1 MSSIRS
7 TETANDLVA
16 GQGRKSLAGNDRL
29 YRGVLVTV
37 VGLVLAVVV
46 LFAFDLLKQAIPGF
60 RLAGWGIFGTTWS
73 FANGQYGAL
82 PLVAGTLVTTALAL
96 LFAVP
101 VGIGTALAI
110 VYLVP
115 QRFRL
120 FVSSTVE
127 LLAAVPSIVYGI
139 WGVLTMESW
148 LSNKAFP
155 NLQHWFHGTWPF
167 NGEWAGQGIALG
179 SIVLA
184 IMILPIVT
192 AVSRDVIAS
201 VPKDLT
207 EGALSLGAT
216 RSQVI
221 RKVVLPT
228 CRNGIVGAV
237 TLATGRALGET
248 IALATLLGG
257 VTLRSPWPDR
267 LFATGSTL
275 SAEIA
280 IDIGNIAGAPG
291 NVLFAL
297 AVILMI
303 IVGGVTYAGRVI
315 VRNAQRKFQ

>member
-1 MSSIRS
+1 MNSVHS
-7 TETANDLVA
+7 TETVNVRVA
-16 GQGRKSLAGNDRL
+16 GQGRKSLAGNDRF
-29 YRGVLVTV
+29 YRGALFTV
-37 VGLVLAVVV
+37 VGLILAIVV
-46 LFAFDLLKQAIPGF
+46 LFVFDLVKEAIPGF
-60 RLAGWGIFGTTWS
+60 KLAGWGLFGTTWS
-73 FANGQYGAL
+73 FGNAQYGAL
-82 PLVAGTLVTTALAL
+82 PLIAGTLVTTALAL

-101 VGIGTALAI
+101 VGLGTALAL
-110 VYLVP
+110 VYVVP
-115 QRFRL
+115 QRLRL
-120 FVSSTVE
+120 IASSVVE
-127 LLAAVPSIVYGI
+127 LLAVVPSIVYGI
-139 WGVLTMESW
+139 WGALTIEGW
-148 LSNKAFP
+148 LSSKAFP
-155 NLQHWFHGTWPF
+155 NLQHLFHGAWPF

-201 VPKDLT
+201 VPKELT

-221 RKVVLPT
+221 RKVVLPS
-228 CRNGIVGAV
+228 CRTGIVGAI

-257 VTLRSPWPDR
+257 VTMQSPWPDR

-275 SAEIA
+275 AAEIA
-280 IDIGNIAGAPG
+280 IDFGQLSGTSG

-297 AVILMI
+297 AIILML